1 MANKANELT
10 TTDIIFV
17 ALSVFVGLIL
27 ENINRDNLC
36 MQMHIC
42 TTQISS
48 SVCLMKVD
56 GMFSK
61 AQPAGEV
68 GLSPLAAARGHPV
81 DRAGAGDLCLLSQ
94 LFMHFMLD
102 TAIYA
107 VGNESPLGCI
117 NHCYC

>member
-17 ALSVFVGLIL
+17 ALSVFVDLIL

-48 SVCLMKVD
+48 SVCVMRVD
-56 GMFSK
+56 GMFTN
-61 AQPAGEV
+61 AQPAEEV
-68 GLSPLAAARGHPV
+68 GLSPLAVARGLSV
-81 DRAGAGDLCLLSQ
+81 DRAAAGDLYLLSE
-94 LFMHFMLD
+94 LFMHLMLD
-102 TAIYA
+102 TAIHA
-107 VGNESPLGCI
+107 AGNESPLGCI
-117 NHCYC
+117 NH

>member
-17 ALSVFVGLIL
+17 ALSVFVDLIL

-48 SVCLMKVD
+48 SVCVMRVD
-56 GMFSK
+56 GMFTN
-61 AQPAGEV
+61 AQPAEEL
-68 GLSPLAAARGHPV
+68 GLSPLAVARGLSV
-81 DRAGAGDLCLLSQ
+81 DRAAAGDLYLLSE
-94 LFMHFMLD
+94 LFMHLMLD
-102 TAIYA
+102 TAIHA
-107 VGNESPLGCI
+107 AGNESPLGCI
-117 NHCYC
+117 NH